1 MSGRRQKH
9 DSQAS
14 VAPILPHE
22 QEDPFVRDAQPRK
35 RGKKKEK
42 EGWFTGKITWVVF
55 ACTIVQLVVF
65 IAMLVKNGEAML
77 RSCDYE
83 ACVLIVPQD
92 SQQGRPS

>member
-22 QEDPFVRDAQPRK
+22 QEDPFVGDAAPRK
-35 RGKKKEK
+35 RGRRRKEK

-55 ACTIVQLVVF
+55 ACTIVQIAVF
-65 IAMLVKNGEAML
+65 IAMLVRNGMEMVKTPL
-77 RSCDYE
+77 
-83 ACVLIVPQD
+83 
-92 SQQGRPS
+92 